1 MTLFRSP
8 RAYCLLLGSLVLLL
22 GLSCVLALGF
32 GPARLDSGLVGRIV
46 LQRLFGVA
54 AEPGA
59 WSAGQEHIVWL
70 IRAPR
75 VLLGACVG
83 AGLAL
88 VGAAL
93 QAVTR
98 NPLADPHLLGAT
110 SGATLGAVLVVL
122 YIGEV
127 IGLLTLPLAAFL
139 GALGSML
146 LVLGV
151 ASRGGRL
158 GSDRLLLAGVAVSFV
173 LLALANLLLF
183 LGDHRA
189 ASSVLFWML
198 GGLGLARWSLI
209 WLPAL
214 CVAGGLLVL
223 LGLGRALNALMAGE
237 QTAVTLGLDARRVR
251 LWVFVCCSLLTGVL
265 VSVSGAI
272 GFVGLMLPHAARLL
286 VGAEHRR
293 LLPVC
298 ALLGALFLV
307 WMDVAARTLIAPPGP
322 AHRHRHRGHRWAV
335 LHSPAA
341 SPQLIRTDPAGS
353 SGNAPR
359 CLPPAAGCRRAC

>member
-8 RAYCLLLGSLVLLL
+8 RAYCLLLGSLVMLL
-22 GLSCVLALGF
+22 GLSCVVALGF

-173 LLALANLLLF
+173 LLALANL
-183 LGDHRA
+183 
-189 ASSVLFWML
+189 
-198 GGLGLARWSLI
+198 ARWSLI

-307 WMDVAARTLIAPPGP
+307 WMDVAARTLIAPQDLPIGI
-322 AHRHRHRGHRWAV
+322 AT
-335 LHSPAA
+335 AA
-341 SPQLIRTDPAGS
+341 IGGLFFI
-353 SGNAPR
+353 
-359 CLPPAAGCRRAC
+359 LLLRRRS